1 MAPLVMHLKRCLSG
15 CRFFAPEAT
24 VVVAVSTGV
33 DSMTL
38 LTALQDLLPAS
49 QIVVAHVNHHLRAQS
64 LQEEQY
70 LRAYCQEHGLRLAV
84 DEWQKHP
91 EHGLEAAGRAERY
104 RFFKKVL
111 QKSQSH
117 ILLLAHQRDELFET
131 IMMQLL
137 RGGRIEQ
144 LTGIQP
150 ARNFD
155 HGRAMILRPWLDI
168 SKADLIAFAHERS
181 VKWFEDVTNHQEGTL
196 RNRFRNRYI
205 PELLQ
210 ENPGLVDH
218 VLDYRSQLADLL
230 AIKNAY
236 LDDLWPRLIVDEQLQ
251 LKFWETLSQP
261 VQRAVLNRWLDR
273 AGVYRLGTE
282 ELATIH
288 TWLVNPEKPSGH
300 LKINAQNELIK
311 NYSTAKI
318 QNVPELVMNHEPFVE
333 TVVKFGHWKRLRTAG
348 KCLVSQTPLEK
359 QAPVAEIW
367 LRDDQL
373 PLKWRLA
380 RSKDQLRLKNGGH
393 QSVRRL
399 LINAKIARAQ
409 RAEVV
414 VLADAHDEVLW
425 VPGVKSAWLDRK
437 SFATQPAVVAYL
449 YRRKRIQ
456 K

>member
-1 MAPLVMHLKRCLSG
+1 M
-15 CRFFAPEAT
+15 
-24 VVVAVSTGV
+24 
-33 DSMTL
+33 
-38 LTALQDLLPAS
+38 
-49 QIVVAHVNHHLRAQS
+49 
-64 LQEEQY
+64 
-70 LRAYCQEHGLRLAV
+70 
-84 DEWQKHP
+84 
-91 EHGLEAAGRAERY
+91 
-104 RFFKKVL
+104 
-111 QKSQSH
+111 
-117 ILLLAHQRDELFET
+117 
-131 IMMQLL
+131 
-137 RGGRIEQ
+137 
-144 LTGIQP
+144 
-150 ARNFD
+150 
-155 HGRAMILRPWLDI
+155 
-168 SKADLIAFAHERS
+168 
-181 VKWFEDVTNHQEGTL
+181 
-196 RNRFRNRYI
+196 
-205 PELLQ
+205 
-210 ENPGLVDH
+210 
-218 VLDYRSQLADLL
+218 L